1 MIIPE
6 YWAEASTVV
15 TKGERR
21 TTLRRFGWS
30 NDSQIAAQLHADER
44 LEQAVKDWHLDQ
56 NILRRERRIAYN
68 GSEGIPIR
76 EEVIDATEHYV
87 ITRNAYGALCLNTQN
102 VLIADVD
109 RSDSSADVGCLIAV
123 ILGIVALFIGFGG
136 LWWIALLL
144 VLLSMAT
151 LLIAQLHSRSHSNNS
166 REKQIRCFE
175 KFSKENPSWGLR
187 IYETPLGFRLIAS
200 HRTFDPQSAEVTEF
214 FRTIGVDKVYARMCL
229 RQNCFRARLTAK
241 PWRCGINDHMLP
253 RAVWP
258 IKEELLPIRQA
269 WVERYNA
276 AAVNYAACRFIRSL
290 GHDSLNPDVDVVI
303 SIHDKLCQANSS
315 LPLA

>member
-1 MIIPE
+1 MIVPE

-15 TKGERR
+15 AKGDRR
-21 TTLRRFGWS
+21 ITLRRFGWS
-30 NDSQIAAQLHADER
+30 NDNQIAAQLHADER
-44 LEQAVKDWHLDQ
+44 LKHAVNDWNLDQ
-56 NILRRERRIAYN
+56 SIHRRERKIAYN
-68 GSEGIPIR
+68 GSEGVPIR
-76 EEVIDATEHYV
+76 EEVIEANEHYA

-109 RSDSSADVGCLIAV
+109 RSESSADVGCLIAI
-123 ILGIVALFIGFGG
+123 ILGIGALFFGLG
-136 LWWIALLL
+136 GILWIALLFAAL
-144 VLLSMAT
+144 AIT
-151 LLIAQLHSRSHSNNS
+151 TCLIAKVHNTSHSNSS

-175 KFSKENPSWGLR
+175 NFSKENPSWGLR
-187 IYETPLGFRLIAS
+187 IYETPLGFRLIAT
-200 HRTFDPQSAEVTEF
+200 HRTFDPQSAEVTDF
-214 FRTIGVDKVYARMCL
+214 FRTVGADKVYAQMCL

-241 PWRCGINDHMLP
+241 PWRCGIQDHMLP

-258 IKEELLPIRQA
+258 IKDELLPFRQA

-290 GHDSLNPDVDVVI
+290 GPDSLSPVAAAVI
-303 SIHDKLCQANSS
+303 SIHDKLCQAHSS